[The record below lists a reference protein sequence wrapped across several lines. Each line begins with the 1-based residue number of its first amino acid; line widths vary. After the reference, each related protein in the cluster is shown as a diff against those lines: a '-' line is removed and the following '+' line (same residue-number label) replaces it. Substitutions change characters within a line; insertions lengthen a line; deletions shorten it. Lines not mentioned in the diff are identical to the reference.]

1 LCEKLDK
8 SVNSGTMTVGESKV
22 ECWEII
28 ESEGS

>member
-8 SVNSGTMTVGESKV
+8 SVNSGTMTASKSKV

-28 ESEGS
+28 ESGGS